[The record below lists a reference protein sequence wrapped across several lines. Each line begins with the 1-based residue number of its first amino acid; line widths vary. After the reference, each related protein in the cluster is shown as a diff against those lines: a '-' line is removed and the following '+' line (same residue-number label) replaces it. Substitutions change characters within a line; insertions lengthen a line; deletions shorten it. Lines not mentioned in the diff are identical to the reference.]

1 MMTLTIKKSTIYW
14 VTVFA
19 LQFLFIAWYKGII
32 GFDSGIIP
40 MPPPRPIGVIQLD
53 KTEYGL
59 YQYAIANVQGETDA
73 EKRNSLTFLLGMISV
88 KQAIV
93 DAYPNEKVELLP

>member
-1 MMTLTIKKSTIYW
+1 MTISIKKSTIYW
-14 VTVFA
+14 VTIFV

-40 MPPPRPIGVIQLD
+40 SPIPSGVIQLD

-59 YQYAIANVQGETDA
+59 YQYAIANVEGETDA
-73 EKRNSLTFLLGMISV
+73 DKKKSLSFLLGMISV

-93 DAYPNEKVELLP
+93 DTYPNEKVELLP